1 MIGLC
6 IYVTSILLSDD
17 MYTKEQL
24 VGIMLSL
31 PKLEINV
38 NKDDSTKIGYRVR
51 LRVTMR
57 GDSEMLKAIQ
67 RTLYMYEIESR
78 YKDQEHSS
86 RPRPILIITGKSNLD
101 KLCEM
106 IPDNLP
112 DVRNDWPKFK
122 EAVDLFGRNL
132 QHSLTGLE
140 RIIELKAE

>member
-1 MIGLC
+1 M
-6 IYVTSILLSDD
+6 LSDD

-24 VGIMLSL
+24 IGIMLSL

-38 NKDDSTKIGYRVR
+38 NRDDSTRIGYRVR

-57 GDSEMLKAIQ
+57 GDSKMLKAIQ

-78 YKDQEHSS
+78 YKEQEHKS
-86 RPRPILIITGKSNLD
+86 RPRPILIITGKNNLD
-101 KLCEM
+101 KLCEL

-112 DVRNDWPKFK
+112 DVRDDWPKFR
-122 EAVDLFGRNL
+122 EAVELFNKNL

-140 RIIELKAE
+140 RMIELKAE